1 MFRLAG
7 HLSKSVAW
15 IEENIS
21 SKELIE
27 WLAYYEYIEPFG
39 GRLIEEQRAYL
50 SLYNYGDDN
59 RPSIKDLCLY
69 DYDMRTPEQ
78 KYKEELE
85 IAEAKAKAKAETM
98 KRFFKKKTAKNNT

>member
-7 HLSKSVAW
+7 HLSKSVSW

-39 GRLIEEQRAYL
+39 GRLLEEQRAYL
-50 SLYNYGDDN
+50 SLYNYGAD

-69 DYDMRTPEQ
+69 DYDIRTPKQRYE
-78 KYKEELE
+78 EELA
-85 IAEAKAKAKAETM
+85 IAEAKAIAKAQTM
-98 KRFFKKKTAKNNT
+98 KSFFKKKTANNTK